1 MSDARQTAP
10 DTLVAIPAGRVTGLD
25 LKSIA
30 VDTCC
35 PLTIHASV
43 IGADN
48 RLYLTWIEREIT
60 C

>member
-30 VDTCC
+30 GDTCC

-48 RLYLTWIEREIT
+48 RLYLHMDRT
-60 C
+60 